1 MNGVR
6 VAAIHA
12 MQASNAPTAQAFKRV
27 FPEACVL
34 NLMDDAL
41 AKDVAVTGIDEAMHQ
56 RFEFLAR
63 YAKDHGKVEGVL
75 FTCSAFGSAIEHV
88 QRQLGSP
95 AFPILKPNEAMQQEA
110 VDLGGDIAVLSMFEP
125 TLPSIER
132 EMLDMARSQG
142 KRDLKLHIKYIPG
155 ALEALNTGDEHK
167 CETLIADA
175 TVNFISELQQQR
187 TRVNGVSLAM
197 FSMAFARERVQSA
210 LRMLSRESSEEGP
223 VPVLT
228 SPDSAVRKL
237 RTLLSGT

>member
-142 KRDLKLHIKYIPG
+142 KRDLKLHVSDV
-155 ALEALNTGDEHK
+155 LNMVRAH
-167 CETLIADA
+167 
-175 TVNFISELQQQR
+175 S
-187 TRVNGVSLAM
+187 
-197 FSMAFARERVQSA
+197 
-210 LRMLSRESSEEGP
+210 
-223 VPVLT
+223 VLT
-228 SPDSAVRKL
+228 PALPFNYLQFWVHRSSTSRGLL
-237 RTLLSGT
+237 RHSTPAMSTNVKPS